1 MSKRVFLSSVRH
13 SREVTE
19 QEGVMGTYDLYASVR
34 KTGDNLDLQVAS
46 EMEGGLVGL
55 SPLTVESYFTSG

>member
-1 MSKRVFLSSVRH
+1 MI
-13 SREVTE
+13 
-19 QEGVMGTYDLYASVR
+19 YASVR